1 MAEWGD
7 TDAMSLYEQPS
18 WAVVKEVSGS
28 FDNMEEK
35 VLIYLNKKREQLQ
48 AEGLE
53 TLHSDNE
60 YEQKHI
66 QYAKDILKTVEVFRE
81 RIKDP
86 EDEASRKEMMA
97 QADRAS
103 LEEMRRAK
111 EAAQKI
117 HDANIAQQNGPLQL

>member
-18 WAVVKEVSGS
+18 WAVVKEVSES

-35 VLIYLNKKREQLQ
+35 ALIYLNKKREQLQ
-48 AEGLE
+48 AEDLE

-86 EDEASRKEMMA
+86 EDEALRLYTN
-97 QADRAS
+97 QA
-103 LEEMRRAK
+103 L
-111 EAAQKI
+111 
-117 HDANIAQQNGPLQL
+117 PV